1 MSPTGANNEL
11 SLKLCAPACP
21 TLMRWVTGVLLT
33 VANVS
38 VADVLVDDE
47 DAARELV
54 EEDAAC
60 VLAVE
65 LPAEVADCADTDR
78 ANRKLTESGEK
89 SRIVNALAARSA
101 GEV

>member
-1 MSPTGANNEL
+1 MSPTGAINEL

-21 TLMRWVTGVLLT
+21 TLMRWVTGVLLA
-33 VANVS
+33 VEDVL

-47 DAARELV
+47 AAARELD
-54 EEDAAC
+54 EEDAVI
-60 VLAVE
+60 VLV
-65 LPAEVADCADTDR
+65 DCADTDR

-101 GEV
+101 GEVR